1 MKRSLT
7 NSHCDP
13 HPALA
18 CLRKSIAVAVLALCL
33 HGCGSGMQG
42 VLGKGIDS
50 VLMTGSTATPP
61 VNDPNG
67 PAILMALTQN
77 PAPGAEWENEEDGS
91 RGTISAI
98 NQREEDG
105 VPCLAFQSTR
115 ESFDG
120 IHLYEGTACQTPRGI
135 MALRSLTQ
143 L

>member
-1 MKRSLT
+1 LKRPLT
-7 NSHCDP
+7 NTHCHP
-13 HPALA
+13 RPALA
-18 CLRKSIAVAVLALCL
+18 CLRKSIAVAVLATCL

-50 VLMTGSTATPP
+50 VLTTGSTSTPS
-61 VNDPNG
+61 VTDPNG
-67 PAILMALTQN
+67 PAILTALTQN
-77 PAPGAEWENEEDGS
+77 PAPGVEWENAEDGS

-98 NQREEDG
+98 DQKEEDG
-105 VPCLAFQSTR
+105 VPCLAFRSTR